1 MPQKI
6 KRKGHFILTT
16 TTPPLWVHFFKLT
29 IPQRKTGQKYLHS
42 PPFRNSTFFLKPLRK
57 NNFETPLRKS
67 YHGGGRGWILH
78 GMVHIKTKVL
88 TQHFSPQKFLSKTS
102 SENSYRGECEYYMKW
117 PGVHHRFCFK
127 ML

>member
-16 TTPPLWVHFFKLT
+16 STPPLWVHFFKLT
-29 IPQRKTGQKYLHS
+29 IPQRKTGQKYQHS

-67 YHGGGRGWILH
+67 YHGWGEGVDITWNGPYQNESADTAFFPSEISIQDFLR
-78 GMVHIKTKVL
+78 
-88 TQHFSPQKFLSKTS
+88 KFI
-102 SENSYRGECEYYMKW
+102 
-117 PGVHHRFCFK
+117 
-127 ML
+127 